1 MMEKMQHVAREGNV
15 AVQLACG
22 EGACCRLDDILRD
35 VATVAVGG
43 DLTNSVVSHA
53 HGSGHIVLT
62 TKHTTI
68 NHDDNVAREGNT
80 LVKRLVLLGGSGMQ
94 LLMEK
99 MQGTSPL

>member
-1 MMEKMQHVAREGNV
+1 M

-22 EGACCRLDDILRD
+22 EVTCCRLDDSLRD
-35 VATVAVGG
+35 VAAVAVGG
-43 DLTNSVVSHA
+43 DLTDSIVSRA
-53 HGSGHIVLT
+53 HGRGRIVLT

-68 NHDDNVAREGNT
+68 NHDDNVAREGNA

-99 MQGTSPL
+99 MQGTSPS